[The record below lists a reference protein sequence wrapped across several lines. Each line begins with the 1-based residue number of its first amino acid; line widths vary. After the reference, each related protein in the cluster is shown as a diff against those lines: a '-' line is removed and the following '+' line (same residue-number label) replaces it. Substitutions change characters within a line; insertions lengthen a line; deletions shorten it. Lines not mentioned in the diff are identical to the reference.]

1 MRRLLPRFANVI
13 SKPETRRFERAGL
26 ALLFFVAAV
35 IGRSMVD
42 HVIPGRLPFITF
54 FAAVLLSAL
63 YCATLPSVLVLAL
76 SAFTG
81 AAWIDA
87 PAGEV
92 VVYRAT
98 GFTLFVL
105 VGGSITLFVQLLR
118 DALEQLRAREQ
129 QLALVNREQK
139 HRMHNLFAVIDGIL
153 HQTIKPE
160 EMLARVRDRVH
171 ALARAQDLLDV
182 TADEGATVPS
192 LVSELVKPM
201 APNPSRMRAN
211 GPVIAVPSETTTTF
225 ALILHELATNALKHG
240 AWSSET
246 GSVSISWGIDREQ
259 LAFEW
264 KERDGP
270 AVAPPSRKGLGTS
283 LIKGGLRSAKVDY
296 DLRPGGLQCR
306 IRLPLTDARLASS
319 AMPSRDHAEAN
330 GP

>member
-1 MRRLLPRFANVI
+1 MRRLLRRFAKVVT
-13 SKPETRRFERAGL
+13 KPEAQRFERAGL

-35 IGRSMVD
+35 IGRLMLD
-42 HVIPGRLPFITF
+42 HVIPGRLPLITF

-81 AAWIDA
+81 TALIDA
-87 PAGEV
+87 PVGEV

-118 DALEQLRAREQ
+118 DALEQLRAREA
-129 QLALVNREQK
+129 QLALINREQK
-139 HRMHNLFAVIDGIL
+139 HRMHNLFAAIDSICQ
-153 HQTIKPE
+153 QTIRDGVRPE
-160 EMLARVRDRVH
+160 EMLATVSGRVH

-182 TADEGATVPS
+182 TAEEGARVPS

-201 APNPSRMRAN
+201 APTPSRMRAN
-211 GPVIAVPSETTTTF
+211 GPDVAVPGETTTPF

-246 GSVSISWGIDREQ
+246 GSVSISWRIDREE

-264 KERDGP
+264 QEHDGP
-270 AVAPPSRKGLGTS
+270 AVPPPSRKGLGTR
-283 LIKGGLRSAKVDY
+283 LIRTGLRSAKVDY
-296 DLRPGGLQCR
+296 DLKPDGLQCR
-306 IRLPLTDARLASS
+306 IRLPLINNRLQT
-319 AMPSRDHAEAN
+319 SRTH
-330 GP
+330 